1 MLIKRLHRDIA
12 RDGRRIRERKLRSLP
27 GSDQHNWIGYRY
39 KVLKYE
45 TLEMGQVWGQ
55 GSVQVKG
62 SQDRLIKKQED
73 TNYQYQKWKK
83 GHHYKLYTP
92 WKHKQGIYYKQLYTK
107 KFNNIDGMY
116 KFLKVINYQRLL
128 KKRKH
133 E

>member
-73 TNYQYQKWKK
+73 TNYQYQK
-83 GHHYKLYTP
+83 
-92 WKHKQGIYYKQLYTK
+92 
-107 KFNNIDGMY
+107 
-116 KFLKVINYQRLL
+116 
-128 KKRKH
+128 
-133 E
+133 